1 MGAGQCFGVIVILE
15 SQNRA
20 ILIHQC
26 ADRTG
31 IWYSIQ
37 RLAKG
42 GGFHIVEC
50 DFLNG
55 FGARCRC
62 SQHLLVEQLWW
73 GSSWNEA
80 VLSHHRAMTTFP
92 RLHNC
97 SAFSVPYQRTSM
109 FLVISTWI
117 CLCSVR
123 KLIFPSLLS
132 YGRIEQWADNFV
144 LTAENIPCTRAVFTA
159 FKFLFTNEI
168 IAMADTAINVCAVCL
183 HSCQALHSVCAE
195 WMQEG
200 CVRYFDTGLFLES
213 YLQILVEFISLAV
226 FQQLI
231 QYKLFSA

>member
-1 MGAGQCFGVIVILE
+1 MGQFLE
-15 SQNRA
+15 RSRA
-20 ILIHQC
+20 VP
-26 ADRTG
+26 
-31 IWYSIQ
+31 S
-37 RLAKG
+37 
-42 GGFHIVEC
+42 
-50 DFLNG
+50 
-55 FGARCRC
+55 
-62 SQHLLVEQLWW
+62 
-73 GSSWNEA
+73 
-80 VLSHHRAMTTFP
+80 HRAMTTFL

-97 SAFSVPYQRTSM
+97 SAFSVPYQRTST

-117 CLCSVR
+117 CLCTVR